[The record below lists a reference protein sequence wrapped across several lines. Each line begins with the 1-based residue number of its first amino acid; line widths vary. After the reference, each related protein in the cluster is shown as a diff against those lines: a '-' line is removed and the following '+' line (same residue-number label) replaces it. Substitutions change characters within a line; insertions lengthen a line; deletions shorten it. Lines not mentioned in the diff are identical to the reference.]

1 MNLNSF
7 GYRPILLLSIILF
20 LFSSSSYG
28 ASFLQDNAKVVS
40 PEMAE
45 KLEKELGAIES
56 RDGFHLEVVIL
67 PNFYGR
73 QPEAVVNA
81 FNEQLA
87 KNAPNVDKRAL
98 LLIVTENGVVELRTT
113 NNINSA
119 FDAKSFKDISDNIK
133 IKLHEKNYDEMA
145 RIGIA
150 GVYYYYQKV
159 FPNKP
164 TKAAGSNNKQLFNIA
179 LFVILLIVVVFLVR
193 AIPKKPLNKS

>member
-1 MNLNSF
+1 MNLKSF

-20 LFSSSSYG
+20 LLSSSSYG
-28 ASFLQDNAKVVS
+28 ASLHLQDNAKVVS
-40 PEMAE
+40 PEMTD
-45 KLEKELGAIES
+45 KLEKELSAMEA

-73 QPEAVVNA
+73 QPEAVINA

-87 KNAPNVDKRAL
+87 KNAPDVAKRAL

-113 NNINSA
+113 SNIQAA
-119 FDAKSFKDISDNIK
+119 FNAKSFKDISDNVK
-133 IKLHEKNYDEMA
+133 IKLNEKNYDEMA
-145 RIGIA
+145 RVGMA
-150 GVYYYYQKV
+150 GVYYYYQKA

-164 TKAAGSNNKQLFNIA
+164 AKGADSNNKQLFNIA

-193 AIPKKPLNKS
+193 AIPKKPLNK